1 MGAGGPPDARNNH
14 LSLPAARRAS
24 ATRAHVRRWP
34 VRIGEFVRNTLSP
47 SSTGHTAVSLFASV
61 ELVPGD
67 PILGM
72 TEAYNADSRPGK
84 VNLGVGIYYDEQGR
98 IPLLDSVREIEQALA
113 ADAKPRGYLPID
125 GLPGYNLATQK
136 LLFGAGSTALEAG
149 RVVTAQTIGGSG
161 ALRIGADFLKR
172 ALPQAKIAISNPSWE
187 NHRVVFGTAG
197 FDVSDYR
204 YYDPATHGLD
214 FTGMLADLGALEPG
228 TVVLLHACC
237 HNPTGVDLTAAQWA
251 QVVELVKERGLLP
264 FIDIAYQ
271 GFDQGTDA
279 DATAIRLFAD
289 SGIPAFVVASSYSK
303 SFSLYG
309 ERVGALSIVSADRDE
324 AKRVQ
329 SHIKRTI
336 RSNYSSPATHG
347 GALVSGV
354 LGSDELRARWE
365 KELGGMRERIHTLRA
380 GLVSKLAALGAPE
393 FGFIQQQA
401 GMFSYSGLS
410 KAQVDRLREEYAI
423 YAIGTGR
430 ICVAALNSQNIDKV
444 AEAVYAVSR
453 G

>member
-1 MGAGGPPDARNNH
+1 M
-14 LSLPAARRAS
+14 
-24 ATRAHVRRWP
+24 
-34 VRIGEFVRNTLSP
+34 
-47 SSTGHTAVSLFASV
+47 SLFATV

-67 PILGM
+67 PILGL
-72 TEAYNADSRPGK
+72 TEAYNADTRPGK
-84 VNLGVGIYYDEQGR
+84 VNLGVGIYYDEQGC
-98 IPLLDSVREIEQALA
+98 IPLLDSVRKVEQALA
-113 ADAKPRGYLPID
+113 AEAKPRGYLPID
-125 GLPGYNLATQK
+125 GLPAYTLATQK
-136 LLFGAGSTALEAG
+136 LLFGAHSELLEAG
-149 RVVTAQTIGGSG
+149 RVATSQTVGGSG

-172 ALPQAKIAISNPSWE
+172 ALPNARIAISNPSWE
-187 NHRVVFGTAG
+187 NHRVVFSTAG
-197 FDVSDYR
+197 FEVSDYT
-204 YYDPATHGLD
+204 YFDPATHGLD
-214 FTGMLADLGALEPG
+214 FPGMLADLSALEPG

-237 HNPTGVDLTAAQWA
+237 HNPTGADLSVEQWK
-251 QVVELVKERGLLP
+251 QVVALVKDRNLLP

-271 GFDQGTDA
+271 GFDQGTEA
-279 DATAIRLFAD
+279 DAIAIRLFAE

-309 ERVGALSIVSADRDE
+309 ERVGALSIVAADREE

-329 SHIKRTI
+329 SQVKRTI
-336 RSNYSSPATHG
+336 RANYSSPSTHG
-347 GALVSGV
+347 GALVAGV
-354 LGSDELRARWE
+354 LGSNELRAEWE
-365 KELGGMRERIHTLRA
+365 QELGEMRSRIHSLRA
-380 GLVSKLAALGAPE
+380 ALVEKLAVLGAPE

-430 ICVAALNSQNIDKV
+430 ICVAALSQNNLDKV

>member
-1 MGAGGPPDARNNH
+1 M
-14 LSLPAARRAS
+14 
-24 ATRAHVRRWP
+24 
-34 VRIGEFVRNTLSP
+34 
-47 SSTGHTAVSLFASV
+47 SLFATV

-67 PILGM
+67 PILGL
-72 TEAYNADSRPGK
+72 TEAYNADTRPGK
-84 VNLGVGIYYDEQGR
+84 VNLGVGIYYDEQGC
-98 IPLLDSVREIEQALA
+98 IPLLDSVRKVEQALA
-113 ADAKPRGYLPID
+113 AEAKPRGYLPID
-125 GLPGYNLATQK
+125 GLPAYTLATQK
-136 LLFGAGSTALEAG
+136 LLFGAHSELLEAG
-149 RVVTAQTIGGSG
+149 RVATSQTVGGSG

-172 ALPQAKIAISNPSWE
+172 ALPNARIAISNPSWE
-187 NHRVVFGTAG
+187 NHRVVFSTAG
-197 FDVSDYR
+197 FEISDYT
-204 YYDPATHGLD
+204 YFDPATHGLD
-214 FTGMLADLGALEPG
+214 FPGMLADLSALEPG

-237 HNPTGVDLTAAQWA
+237 HNPTGADLSVEQWK
-251 QVVELVKERGLLP
+251 QVVALVKERNLLP

-271 GFDQGTDA
+271 GFDQGTEA
-279 DATAIRLFAD
+279 DAIAIRLFAE

-309 ERVGALSIVSADRDE
+309 ERVGALSIVAADREE

-329 SHIKRTI
+329 SQVKRTI
-336 RSNYSSPATHG
+336 RANYSSPSTHG
-347 GALVSGV
+347 GALVAGV
-354 LGSDELRARWE
+354 LGSNELRAEWE
-365 KELGGMRERIHTLRA
+365 QELGGMRSRIHSLRA
-380 GLVSKLAALGAPE
+380 ALVDKLAVLGAPE

-430 ICVAALNSQNIDKV
+430 ICVAALSQSNLDKV